1 MEPMKKEH
9 HRLEVMSHY
18 YGKRIQQDMSNF
30 VKWILLALLIGGVVG
45 GASSLFAGCLG
56 WVTQFRADRPAVV
69 LLLPFGGLLIVF
81 LYQKI
86 GKEDRGTNQVLSTIR
101 SQDEVPLR
109 SAPLIFIATALTH
122 LLGGSA
128 GREGAAIQLGGS
140 IGNQLGRWIHLD
152 KEDRHVIVMCGE
164 CCVLGCFRYADGGSG
179 ICHGSGQCRC
189 DVLCSTVAVRGGI
202 VGCL

>member
-1 MEPMKKEH
+1 MEPMKKGH

-45 GASSLFAGCLG
+45 GASSLFAGCLS

-86 GKEDRGTNQVLSTIR
+86 GKQRNKPGTLYDPV
-101 SQDEVPLR
+101 
-109 SAPLIFIATALTH
+109 
-122 LLGGSA
+122 A
-128 GREGAAIQLGGS
+128 G
-140 IGNQLGRWIHLD
+140 
-152 KEDRHVIVMCGE
+152 
-164 CCVLGCFRYADGGSG
+164 
-179 ICHGSGQCRC
+179 
-189 DVLCSTVAVRGGI
+189 
-202 VGCL
+202 